1 VVPSAPRQSDGAGK
15 TGRQIAPAQS
25 SGLYEVFNAYPIA
38 RVENSPGEFLT
49 MTPPRRSKLHPFRAA
64 QTKNSN
70 EFRLLAKNIDFCH
83 DREYRARTV
92 D

>member
-1 VVPSAPRQSDGAGK
+1 VHRAKATVLIRQDGK
-15 TGRQIAPAQS
+15 LREHSS
-25 SGLYEVFNAYPIA
+25 SGLHKVFNTYPIA
-38 RVENSPGEFLT
+38 RAENSPGEFLT
-49 MTPPRRSKLHPFRAA
+49 MTPPRRSKSHPFRAA
-64 QTKNSN
+64 QTKNSH